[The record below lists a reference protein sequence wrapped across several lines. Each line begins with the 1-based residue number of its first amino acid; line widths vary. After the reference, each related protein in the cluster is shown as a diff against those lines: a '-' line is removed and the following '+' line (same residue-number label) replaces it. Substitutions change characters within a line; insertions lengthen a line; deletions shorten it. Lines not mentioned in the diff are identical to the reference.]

1 MAGATL
7 RGVGLPGSL
16 LRACAFG
23 IALVAA
29 LEVHAAPAN
38 FGSRLDNIEVRLA
51 EQEDTL
57 GELSENYSNRSGLIG
72 VSDARQRYEDAVY
85 AYLMGDY
92 DRAASEFFVL
102 VESKALG
109 ESALHDE
116 AEWYLASVLFDQ
128 GNLGL
133 AEEWY
138 NVILMSGSGHAF
150 RDHAVRQMFD
160 LYSRQIVQA
169 EALKIAYGGDP
180 ATEAA
185 YAQATQRFQELYDRY
200 VGSGL
205 IAVTDLVRYTLAKAY
220 YMQGRVGQAK
230 SIFSAFEESSPVFA
244 KSRYFLGVILLA
256 QGEGAAAADE
266 FLRASKADVV
276 SPEVRQVVDLA
287 NLAYARVMLEV
298 GDYKE
303 AVEYYNRI
311 GRDSEYFADQ
321 LHELVWTFIKQ
332 EEYEQ
337 ALRSVEIFL
346 LGFSDHKYR
355 PRVEVLGG
363 HLHIKQLQYADA
375 IKAYDEVIK
384 QYTPV
389 RDLALSVRDDAEKP
403 AAFFER
409 LVDSPSGA
417 GLEAEGLP
425 DYAGEMLIE
434 DSAVR
439 KAIDLKR
446 ELDSETDQLALCRQI
461 IADLEAALVD
471 ESGTLGA
478 FQETRRSL
486 LALRTE
492 SLTLAD
498 SLVTLESDFI
508 ASDSDDDVGMEIL
521 RQERSVV
528 AGRVAEIRADTADKA
543 DRYDVYLDQVRAV
556 QSVAFKV
563 DQVAQDLLQQIDANR
578 NYLNSGQ
585 PSLSTEEVESVQQRL
600 QVLEADVTQIVAE
613 VAPLWGESLRQQ
625 FALLVPVAD
634 EEKTADEAVASD
646 LSNLRSKL
654 KQRRG
659 EVSRSDART
668 FFSQIDAVWSRT
680 DAIYQQANAT
690 LERLDA
696 VERDEIARIRLQLA
710 KYATEVT
717 RLEQEVALSRND
729 ALDVG
734 TGVTRAAFGS
744 LADFFLNAVERADIG
759 IVDVYWS
766 QKMET
771 AERMDSLK
779 EERADLEFELSERFR
794 QLRERMGEE

>member
-1 MAGATL
+1 VLGIVLFGAVETQ
-7 RGVGLPGSL
+7 
-16 LRACAFG
+16 
-23 IALVAA
+23 
-29 LEVHAAPAN
+29 AAPATN
-38 FGSRLDNIEVRLA
+38 FGNRLDSVEVRLT

-57 GELSENYSNRSGLIG
+57 DELSENYSNRSGLIG
-72 VSDARQRYEDAVY
+72 VADARQRYEDAVY

-102 VESKALG
+102 VESKALDD
-109 ESALHDE
+109 SALHDE

-138 NVILMSGSGHAF
+138 SAILAGGEDHAF
-150 RDHAVRQMFD
+150 RDYAVRQMFE
-160 LYSRQIVQA
+160 LYSNQIVQA
-169 EALKIAYGGDP
+169 EALKIAHGGDV
-180 ATEAA
+180 AAEAA
-185 YAQATQRFQELYDRY
+185 YAEALARFQGLYDRY

-205 IAVTDLVRYTLAKAY
+205 LVVTDLVRYTLAKAY

-230 SIFSAFEESSPVFA
+230 SIFSGFEAESPVFA

-256 QGEGAAAADE
+256 QGEGTAAADE
-266 FLRASKADVV
+266 FLKAAQADVV
-276 SPEVRQVVDLA
+276 SPEVRQIVDLA
-287 NLAYARVMLEV
+287 HLAYARVMMEV
-298 GDYKE
+298 GDYRV

-346 LGFSDHKYR
+346 LGFSDHRYR

-363 HLHIKQLQYADA
+363 HLHIKQLEYDA
-375 IKAYDEVIK
+375 AIESYEGVIER
-384 QYTPV
+384 YSPV
-389 RDLALSVRDDAEKP
+389 RDLALSVRDDADKP
-403 AAFFER
+403 AVFFDR
-409 LVDSPSGA
+409 LVASSSGA

-425 DYAGEMLIE
+425 NYAGDMLIE

-446 ELDSETDQLALCRQI
+446 ELDTEKDQLAICRQI
-461 IADLEAALVD
+461 IADLESALVD

-478 FQETRRSL
+478 FQDTRRSL

-508 ASDSDDDVGMEIL
+508 ASATDADVEMEIL
-521 RQERSVV
+521 RQERSVL
-528 AGRVAEIRADTADKA
+528 AGRVAEIRAGTADKA

-563 DQVAQDLLQQIDANR
+563 DQVAKDLLEQIDANR
-578 NYLNSGQ
+578 EYLASGQ
-585 PSLSTEEVESVQQRL
+585 PSLSPEEIESVRERL
-600 QVLEADVTQIVAE
+600 ERLESDVSMIVSE

-625 FALLVPVAD
+625 FTLLVPVAD
-634 EEKTADEAVASD
+634 EELAGDEAVASD
-646 LSNLRSKL
+646 LSNLRAKL
-654 KQRRG
+654 KKRRSG
-659 EVSRSDART
+659 VDRSDART
-668 FFSQIDAVWSRT
+668 FFSQIDAVWRRT
-680 DAIYQQANAT
+680 DAVYEQANST
-690 LERLDA
+690 LERLDV
-696 VERDEIARIRLQLA
+696 VEREEIARIRLQLA

-717 RLEQEVALSRND
+717 RLDQEVALSRND

-734 TGVTRAAFGS
+734 TGVTRAAFGD
-744 LADFFLNAVERADIG
+744 LADFFLQAVERADIG

-771 AERMDSLK
+771 SERMDSLK
-779 EERADLEFELSERFR
+779 EERADLENELSDRFLL
-794 QLRERMGEE
+794 LRDRMGE